1 MGYLDK
7 KIPEF
12 PDSSQI
18 ISMSLR
24 RCRHSISECY
34 SLLNKAQPLYLWAS
48 FDKTSYVK
56 MVGLGGLE
64 PPTSPLSEVCSIA
77 CDPYSKA
84 FYTIL
89 EIYCPVFA
97 PI

>member
-1 MGYLDK
+1 
-7 KIPEF
+7 
-12 PDSSQI
+12 
-18 ISMSLR
+18 
-24 RCRHSISECY
+24 
-34 SLLNKAQPLYLWAS
+34 
-48 FDKTSYVK
+48 